1 MLALKISIVVQ
12 MLEECASFLWI
23 VQHCKTV
30 WMEISPV
37 TSKVMAFKAPAP
49 IKSNIAVDNK

>member
-1 MLALKISIVVQ
+1 